1 MLSTVD
7 TLAVSKG
14 FVDVGFTQEQAEKMA
29 ITYKN
34 MKEGLATKEDLE
46 HVKKTLEQKID
57 SVEEKLEQKIEHVED
72 NLQKDIKRVEEKL
85 EQKIERVAENLQKDI
100 KRVEQLLD
108 SRIKTL
114 FWMFGLG
121 FVTIGGLLTAIITV
135 LLTT

>member
-14 FVDVGFTQEQAEKMA
+14 FVDVGFTQAQAEKMA

-46 HVKKTLEQKID
+46 HVKET
-57 SVEEKLEQKIEHVED
+57 LEQKIEH
-72 NLQKDIKRVEEKL
+72 
-85 EQKIERVAENLQKDI
+85 
-100 KRVEQLLD
+100 VEQLLD

-121 FVTIGGLLTAIITV
+121 FVTIGGLLTAIITI
-135 LLTT
+135 LINL